1 MKKLYVTLLLCGA
14 SLMASAQ
21 GTFDVLKMSETQLN
35 GTSRYMS
42 MAGAFGA
49 LGGDVSAISQNPGGI
64 GVYRKSDIS
73 VTMNLNFLS
82 SKTPGGDKLTD
93 TKFWFNNVGYVGSMK
108 IDSDFFKHFNWGF
121 SFNRI
126 NSFKRR
132 YQGGYNVNNSL
143 TNKIAQNLTN
153 GNWTEED
160 LSVDNYSGNIYYDSN
175 APWLGILA
183 YQSYLLN
190 PNSDGSLQGLAT
202 NGTTGSANY
211 YVDEKGHTDEYNITL
226 GGNFKNTVYWG
237 INFGIT
243 DLDFDSYQYYG
254 EDLDNAMIY
263 DYRFNDGSTTL
274 GYAGYDFQSYQE
286 TRGTGYNFKMG
297 VIVRPINQLRIGAAF
312 HTPTYY
318 DMKDLYKVQ
327 SGFDLQVNGDDN
339 LFQGNTETGEEG
351 YYDEYRYTIKT
362 PWRFIGS
369 LAVVPSSKGMIS
381 MDYEYVGA
389 NTMRCGDEGGCN
401 YADTEQKIKDQLQA
415 SHILRVGAEY
425 RATQNLS
432 LRAGYSYQTSPV
444 KDAVK
449 GVSNNNVDVVSSN
462 YMYQYDKSNQYITC
476 GLGYRYKS
484 FYADAAYVH
493 QTRTSQYHAYPGEQG
508 EEVKDNKN
516 KIALTIGFRF

>member
-1 MKKLYVTLLLCGA
+1 MKKLYITLLLCGA

-82 SKTPGGDKLTD
+82 SKTPGGDKLTN

-126 NSFKRR
+126 NSFQRR

-297 VIVRPINQLRIGAAF
+297 VIVKPINQLRIGAAF

-389 NTMRCGDEGGCN
+389 NTMRCGDEGGYN

>member
-82 SKTPGGDKLTD
+82 SKTPGGDKLTN

-389 NTMRCGDEGGCN
+389 NTMRCGDEGGHN